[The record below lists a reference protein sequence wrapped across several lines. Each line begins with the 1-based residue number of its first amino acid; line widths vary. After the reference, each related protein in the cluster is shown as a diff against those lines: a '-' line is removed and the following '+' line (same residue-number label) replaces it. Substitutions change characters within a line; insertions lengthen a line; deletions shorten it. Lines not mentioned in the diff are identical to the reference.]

1 MTQLISASDA
11 TSGTIDAFIWV
22 LVNGLVIAAIW
33 GIVKGVRGSALIESV
48 DGVETESIELPVK
61 KMGVYWPSPGWQ
73 TDPLGSAEKRFWDGE
88 RWTNRI
94 KINKKL
100 DRKSTPETLTNVN
113 RHSDKNLRDGGAG
126 SNSVEDIESQIRL
139 ISKLHSD
146 GLLTTSEFEA
156 KKREILG
163 RI

>member
-1 MTQLISASDA
+1 MTQLISASSA
-11 TSGTIDAFIWV
+11 TSGTIDAFVWI
-22 LVNGLVIAAIW
+22 LVNGLVVAAIW
-33 GIVKGVRGSALIESV
+33 GIVRGVRGSALIESV
-48 DGVETESIELPVK
+48 DEVEMDSIELPAK

-73 TDPLGSAEKRFWDGE
+73 TDPSGSAEKRYWDGE

-94 KINKKL
+94 KIKKKL
-100 DRKSTPETLTNVN
+100 DRKSTFESSAHVN
-113 RHSDKNLRDGGAG
+113 LHSDKNLSGGGAG
-126 SNSVEDIESQIRL
+126 PKSVEDIESQIRL
-139 ISKLHSD
+139 ISKLHYE